1 MLELTPEECR
11 VLGVL
16 VEKAQTTPD
25 AYPLSLNAL
34 TNGANQKNNR
44 SPVMELTDDQVFSA
58 ITGLRHKGLLIQLDT
73 PGSRV
78 SKYRHNAPEKLGV
91 TLRQLV
97 VLAELLLRGPQ
108 TLGELRGRATRMHP
122 LESTEMVQSVIDE
135 LMARPEPLVRN
146 IAPAPGDRAERYLQ
160 LLCPD
165 AHPLD
170 TPAAPADGAGA
181 GAGTATPTLST
192 RLTELEARVQQLDS
206 AMRHLCQQL
215 GIEQPPLTTPE
226 RRGPA

>member
-1 MLELTPEECR
+1 MIELTSEECR

-25 AYPLSLNAL
+25 LYPLSLNAL

-44 SPVMELTDDQVFSA
+44 SPIMELTEDQVFSA
-58 ITGLRHKGLLIQLDT
+58 VTGLRYKGLLIQLDT

-78 SKYRHNAPEKLGV
+78 SKYRHNAPEKLGIN
-91 TLRQLV
+91 LRQLA

-122 LESTEMVQSVIDE
+122 LESIEMVQSVVDE
-135 LMARPEPLVRN
+135 LMHLPEPLVQK
-146 IAPAPGDRAERYLQ
+146 IAAAPGDRAERYLQ

-170 TPAAPADGAGA
+170 IPTTPAEGSHAAA
-181 GAGTATPTLST
+181 PTLSQ
-192 RLTELEARVQQLDS
+192 RVVELEAKVEQLTA
-206 AMRHLCQQL
+206 AMRKLCEQL
-215 GIEQPPLTTPE
+215 GVEKPL
-226 RRGPA
+226 

>member
-44 SPVMELTDDQVFSA
+44 SPIMELTEDDVFSA
-58 ITGLRHKGLLIQLDT
+58 VTGLRSKGLLIQSDT
-73 PGSRV
+73 LGSRV
-78 SKYRHNAPEKLGV
+78 SKYRHNALEKLGV
-91 TLRQLV
+91 TLRQLA

-122 LESTEMVQSVIDE
+122 LESVEMVQSVVEE
-135 LMARPEPLVRN
+135 LMGRPEPLVQK
-146 IAPAPGDRAERYLQ
+146 IAPAAGDRAERYFQ

-170 TPAAPADGAGA
+170 MLATPADGSSVGA
-181 GAGTATPTLST
+181 PTLSQ
-192 RLTELEARVQQLDS
+192 RVAELEGKVEQLSS
-206 AMRHLCQQL
+206 AMQKLYEQL
-215 GIEQPPLTTPE
+215 GVEKPL
-226 RRGPA
+226 

>member
-11 VLGVL
+11 ALGVL

-44 SPVMELTDDQVFSA
+44 RPIMDLTDDQVFSA
-58 ITGLRHKGLLIQLDT
+58 VTGLRNKGLLIQLDT

-78 SKYRHNAPEKLGV
+78 SKYRHNAQEKLGL

-122 LESTEMVQSVIDE
+122 LESIEMVQSVLDE
-135 LMARPEPLVRN
+135 LMSRPEPLVQK

-170 TPAAPADGAGA
+170 LSPAPAEGAGA
-181 GAGTATPTLST
+181 GAPAAAPTLST
-192 RLTELEARVQQLDS
+192 RLAELEAKVAELES
-206 AMRHLCQQL
+206 TLRHLCAQL
-215 GIEQPPLTTPE
+215 GV
-226 RRGPA
+226 GKPA